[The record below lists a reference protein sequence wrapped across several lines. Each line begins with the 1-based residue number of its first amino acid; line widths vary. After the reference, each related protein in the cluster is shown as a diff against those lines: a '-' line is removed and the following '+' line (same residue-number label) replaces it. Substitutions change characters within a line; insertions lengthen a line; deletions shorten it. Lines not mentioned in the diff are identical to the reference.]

1 MLEQLVESKNNR
13 SKIGRSGSFLT
24 TGILVFSLFA
34 SGILWSLFAKDLVS
48 NGNLELSSQI
58 MPINLDEDKPA
69 PEPVK
74 QIKSTQPQTAESS
87 LPIRQDNIARIDE
100 TPSVPDKISTVP
112 SNQKERPTGYF
123 KIDPKGTETDGNYQG
138 ERTNRNTEGIGI
150 ISKTSNP
157 KEDKPE
163 IEETP
168 PVIKKKEETPKVEPK
183 PAKTVQVSQILNG
196 RAESLPKPAY
206 PAPAKL
212 VRAAGDVNVQV
223 TIDEQGRVI
232 SANAVSGHALLKQA
246 AENAARGARFSP
258 TKLNG
263 QAVKVTGIIVYKFA
277 MQ

>member
-1 MLEQLVESKNNR
+1 
-13 SKIGRSGSFLT
+13 
-24 TGILVFSLFA
+24 
-34 SGILWSLFAKDLVS
+34 
-48 NGNLELSSQI
+48 
-58 MPINLDEDKPA
+58 LDEDKPA

-87 LPIRQDNIARIDE
+87 LPIRNDNVARIDE

-112 SNQKERPTGYF
+112 SKQKERPTGDF
-123 KIDPKGTETDGNYQG
+123 KIDPKGVE
-138 ERTNRNTEGIGI
+138 TEGIYQNQRGNSETGSSIGI
-150 ISKTSNP
+150 ISKASNP

-168 PVIKKKEETPKVEPK
+168 PPVIKKKEETLKVESK
-183 PAKTVQVSQILNG
+183 PTRPIQVSQILNG
-196 RAESLPKPAY
+196 RAESLPKPIY

-212 VRAAGDVNVQV
+212 VRAMGDVNVQV